1 MCIEVKVHGQVWCLH
16 GNAMVVYP
24 NTNVVCADVLY
35 FVQLYN
41 AQFPLSLPGAAGEL
55 LLH

>member
-16 GNAMVVYP
+16 GNAMVYP